1 MDNEALL
8 ARIVQ
13 IEYAKLDEY
22 SLKQMY
28 LEETGEML
36 DVEINIYYSSDYID
50 ETEEN
55 GFNGTIIHLYDEK
68 QGINQMYNIPRG
80 TQVDYSDWSLGDEWR
95 PNDAVYD
102 LIGVFAGADD
112 TQFKALE
119 QFTNRV
125 TAEIEKNT
133 INSAI
138 ELEKNGLGTS
148 YRHQYNCLIKCL
160 KLFFRPLFRKI
171 QFPVDP
177 FCLKI

>member
-1 MDNEALL
+1 
-8 ARIVQ
+8 
-13 IEYAKLDEY
+13 
-22 SLKQMY
+22 
-28 LEETGEML
+28 ML
-36 DVEINIYYSSDYID
+36 HLPPRSTLFPYTTLFRS
-50 ETEEN
+50 
-55 GFNGTIIHLYDEK
+55 NGTIIHLYDEK
-68 QGINQMYNIPRG
+68 QGINQMYNISRG

-138 ELEKNGLGTS
+138 ELEKNGD
-148 YRHQYNCLIKCL
+148 
-160 KLFFRPLFRKI
+160 RKS
-171 QFPVDP
+171 VV
-177 FCLKI
+177 